1 MPSTSPTASHRRP
14 VRPAALLTAAILA
27 AVVAACGVRSE
38 DSSSPGTTA
47 ARSGEDAQPN
57 LPDCPVDALDS
68 ADGVVNVELWH
79 GMTAESENN
88 LNALAEAFN
97 ASQDKVKVEVRNQGV
112 SYAEVLKKYVSAI
125 PSRQLPAIVYLEDT
139 TLRQMVDS
147 KTLLPAEAC
156 EKADGFSTGQLPAVR
171 SYYTADGVY
180 WPGYTNVSE
189 PVLYYN
195 VNHFK
200 RAGLDPDDPP
210 QTLDELADA
219 ARALKAAGI
228 KAPLSLVL
236 NSWFVE
242 SWINGAGGS
251 VVNKDNGRDGIA
263 DESTF
268 DNDVTRQLYTWIK
281 AMADEGLLEGHS
293 ATDGQINQYLAVAQ
307 QNSTMLIE
315 TSTAAT
321 TIKAVLGGSDDVN
334 IDTGSSDLSAI
345 VPADAAFP
353 GLEKPAQVRVS
364 GGAFFLT
371 NTVPPEQQ
379 AAAWEFM
386 KFMWQTENQ
395 VAWHL
400 VGSYLP
406 TTQTAANAP
415 EVVSYWA
422 DDLAGR
428 LLKVGY
434 DQLLQVDP
442 QRPGPQIGPY
452 VDYAQAIKTSLDR
465 LVLQGASVDSAV
477 TQADAEIQE
486 ALTRYVED
494 NAPG

>member
-1 MPSTSPTASHRRP
+1 MRRHP
-14 VRPAALLTAAILA
+14 RTLPLCIAVVLTV
-27 AVVAACGVRSE
+27 VVAACGVRDES
-38 DSSSPGTTA
+38 SSSPTTA
-47 ARSGEDAQPN
+47 SAGGGGGGRPALPN
-57 LPDCPVDALDS
+57 CPVDALET
-68 ADGVVNVELWH
+68 ADGVVDVELWH
-79 GMTAESENN
+79 ALGSESENT
-88 LNALAEAFN
+88 LDQLAAAFN
-97 ASQDKVKVEVRNQGV
+97 ASQDKARILVRNQGV
-112 SYAEVLKKYVSAI
+112 AYAEVLRKYVAAI
-125 PSRQLPAIVYLEDT
+125 PSRQLPGIAYLEDT
-139 TLRQMVDS
+139 TLRQIVDS
-147 KTLLPAEAC
+147 GTLLPAEAC
-156 EKADGFSTGQLPAVR
+156 EEADGFSTGQLPAVR
-171 SYYTADGVY
+171 NYYTADGVY

-200 RAGLDPDDPP
+200 RAGLDPDQPP
-210 QTLDELADA
+210 ETLDELRDA
-219 ARALKAAGI
+219 AVALKAVGI
-228 KAPLSLVL
+228 EAPLSLVL
-236 NSWFVE
+236 NAWFVE
-242 SWINGAGGS
+242 SWINGAGAS
-251 VVNKDNGRDGIA
+251 VVNKDNGRDGLA

-268 DNDVTRQLYTWIK
+268 DNEVTRELYTWIK
-281 AMADEGLLEGHS
+281 AMADDGLLQGHS

-307 QNSTMLIE
+307 QNSSMLIE

-321 TIKAVLGGSDDVN
+321 TIKAVLGGDPDVDV
-334 IDTGSSDLSAI
+334 DTGSADLSGI
-345 VPADAAFP
+345 VPVDAPFP

-386 KFMWQTENQ
+386 KFMWQTESQ

-415 EVVSYWA
+415 EVVAYWD
-422 DDLAGR
+422 DDLAGQ

-452 VDYAQAIKTSLDR
+452 TDYSDAIKNSLDR
-465 LVLQGASVDSAV
+465 LVLKGDSVDSV
-477 TQADAEIQE
+477 VKRADEEIQA

-494 NAPG
+494 NG